1 VYFVIQT
8 GYGGPVVAMDLKTV
22 HTLSL
27 FELRQELTKR
37 GAWDLKDDD
46 ITYRNVL
53 ARAVALLVKEKEEE
67 EQKRAATIPT
77 VESMQDR

>member
-1 VYFVIQT
+1 MLFRQGIAELSL
-8 GYGGPVVAMDLKTV
+8 AMDLKTV

-37 GAWDLKDDD
+37 GAWDLKDGD

-67 EQKRAATIPT
+67 EQRRAATIPT